1 MGTLRSRQA
10 VALLGVMTSSKRA
23 FAGKSSRST
32 SATYRSGLEEVNAK
46 RLRDLGIDGK
56 FEDPNDI
63 IHYTSPATPHR
74 YTRDFRLPN
83 GIIIE
88 TKGIF
93 DSADREKHL
102 LIKAQHP
109 HLDIRFV
116 FTRAKARLSKSK
128 LLSPAKFK
136 AWLIENFKKT
146 EGFGREERKALKN
159 TFEAQS
165 GARGDTYASWCDK
178 HGFKWAETL
187 IPLAWVREQ
196 QLPHERKPA

>member
-1 MGTLRSRQA
+1 
-10 VALLGVMTSSKRA
+10 MTSSKRA
-23 FAGKSSRST
+23 FAGKSFRSS
-32 SATYRSGLEEVNAK
+32 SAFRSGLEEVNAK

-63 IHYTSPATPHR
+63 IHYTTPATPHR

-93 DSADREKHL
+93 DAADREKHL

-116 FTRAKARLSKSK
+116 FTKASSRLTKSK
-128 LLSPAKFK
+128 LLTPAKFN

-146 EGFGREERKALKN
+146 VGFGREERKALRSA
-159 TFEAQS
+159 FEDQS
-165 GARGDTYASWCDK
+165 GARGDTYATWCDK
-178 HGFKWAETL
+178 HGFQWAETL
-187 IPLAWVREQ
+187 IPLAWVRE
-196 QLPHERKPA
+196 RKAA